1 MSTDLIFNKIA
12 EQKDVKNV
20 DVACAVIIKNN
31 TIFCCKRG
39 HGRSLEGKWEFPGGK
54 IEKGELGHEA
64 LIREIEEELKSEIKV
79 NCRLGRIEH
88 TYTAEKLNIKMQA
101 YECELLSGNLELT
114 EHTDSKWLTVD
125 ELDSVDWADAD
136 KPIVEIV
143 RKRFAEQWET
153 QLNDKN

>member
-39 HGRSLEGKWEFPGGK
+39 RGRSLEGKWEFPGGK

-88 TYTAEKLNIKMQA
+88 TYIAEKLNIKMQA

-143 RKRFAEQWET
+143 RKRFAEQ
-153 QLNDKN
+153 

>member
-20 DVACAVIIKNN
+20 DVACAVIIKDN

-39 HGRSLEGKWEFPGGK
+39 PGRSLEGKWEFPGGK

-79 NCRLGRIEH
+79 NCHLGRIEH

-114 EHTDSKWLTVD
+114 EHTDSKWLTAD

-143 RKRFAEQWET
+143 RKRFAEQ
-153 QLNDKN
+153 